1 MQHPQTKR
9 AVTYYYNIT
18 DRPKSQGGTK
28 KKMYLASKRARAMY
42 KAVTNEIRLREQG
55 KSKAFLNCTT
65 RQLHSLKNR
74 LRAFLTVVI

>member
-1 MQHPQTKR
+1 
-9 AVTYYYNIT
+9 
-18 DRPKSQGGTK
+18 
-28 KKMYLASKRARAMY
+28 MYLASKRARAMY